1 MVCFNKNLPINLKQ
15 MKKVLLS
22 EIDHIIDDK
31 LYFLDIIFE
40 SLKNDLKKDEDK
52 YNNKIKKFKDN
63 IIKEISNKFNSDYFL
78 YKIMDDNHCTFKHK
92 RGKRE
97 SEFCCKKITNNGD
110 KKKYLCTN
118 HNPKHIPQPK
128 VINKNIESIKDNT
141 NIEVLSSEDT
151 SSITNINDNIKNREN
166 ITLNKNIYRN
176 NKINKIYL
184 YNKNMKLKNNSKQYI
199 SNSNN
204 NIYPNVICNSFD
216 SIKNI
221 CKNIINHKV
230 CDFKHINNNIS
241 IIDFIK

>member
-22 EIDHIIDDK
+22 EIDYIINDK
-31 LYFLDIIFE
+31 LYFLDIIFS

-52 YNNKIKKFKDN
+52 YNNKIKKLKDN

-128 VINKNIESIKDNT
+128 VINKNNE
-141 NIEVLSSEDT
+141 EVL
-151 SSITNINDNIKNREN
+151 SSITNINDNKKIREN
-166 ITLNKNIYRN
+166 IILNKNIYRN

-184 YNKNMKLKNNSKQYI
+184 YNKKSNFKSNNKQYI
-199 SNSNN
+199 SNI
-204 NIYPNVICNSFD
+204 NINSCPNPNVICNSFD

-241 IIDFIK
+241 IIDFIR